1 MIVVRTMTTVG
12 GTRPGRK
19 NTRRLNRFARKH
31 GFVTFAAM
39 KAHFE
44 LTVNGRLGAA

>member
-1 MIVVRTMTTVG
+1 MIVVRTMTAVG

-39 KAHFE
+39 KASFE
-44 LTVNGRLGAA
+44 LSLKGLPL